1 MLRLRRD
8 ETGFTLIELL
18 IAIVILG
25 IIAVPLGNTMIGYLH
40 NTDATAGRFTES
52 HDIQIATAYF
62 AEDVASIGVRDFTS
76 TSAPFLQSVEQN
88 VPVAGGKYPCG
99 AAGTPDA
106 MVRFAWTD
114 FPTGPS
120 TTPPQKRVA
129 YVIEGSAAP
138 WSLHRIT
145 CSDSASPTTPTS
157 DIVVVHDLASATA
170 ASVACTP
177 SPCSSTTPPKR
188 IDLSLSV
195 HDTASSSTPNY
206 TATLS
211 GQRRQT

>member
-1 MLRLRRD
+1 MLKLRRD

-76 TSAPFLQSVEQN
+76 TSAPLLQSVEVN
-88 VPVAGGKYPCG
+88 APVAGGLYPCG

-106 MVRFAWTD
+106 VVRFASTD
-114 FPTGPS
+114 PPTDPS
-120 TTPPQKRVA
+120 ATPVQRRVA
-129 YVIEGSAAP
+129 YVIETSAGQS
-138 WSLHRIT
+138 SLHRIT
-145 CSDSASPTTPTS
+145 CSNSATPTTPTS
-157 DIVVVHDLASATA
+157 DSILAHDLVTA
-170 ASVACTP
+170 MVTCTP
-177 SPCSSTTPPKR
+177 APCTSSGSALPKR
-188 IDLSLSV
+188 IDLSLTV
-195 HDTASSSTPNY
+195 HDTASAPGSY